1 MNPILTFGSVCS
13 GIEAASV
20 AWHPLGF
27 KAEWFSEIEP
37 FPSAVLAHHYPD
49 VPNLGD
55 MCQLPGRILR
65 GEIDAPDI
73 LVGGTPCQAFS
84 VAGLGES
91 LNDERGLLSLKYVE
105 ILNAIDFIRQRDGR
119 DPAISVWEN
128 VPGVLFTKD
137 NAFGCII
144 GALAGEDHPL
154 RPAGKR
160 WTNAGCVYGPRRTV
174 AWRILDAQHFGVPQR
189 RRRIFVVASAGAISP
204 EQILFEQGGLCRNP
218 TPRTDTRPQI
228 TGTFTS
234 SAYRGGAGNQ
244 PEAAAAGLFQPVING
259 KTEVVGVYGEGSFAD
274 YREGR
279 ISTVKAS
286 GGACGYGSENLIA
299 SINGNIIGRTP
310 QNGGNGSGFNHDIA
324 PTLTRTDRHAVA
336 FQSNNSAS
344 MNMPV
349 CDGMAPTLTCNA
361 KYMSVQYST
370 QVRRFTPVECE
381 RLQGFPDNYTQVVV
395 KGKEAKD
402 TPRYVAIGNSMPVPV
417 MHWLGKRIRGAYL
430 MQRFQLLG
438 ESQPTPYPNI

>member
-1 MNPILTFGSVCS
+1 MQSTLFDNEMGEIRPSPSRRTSPVSCS
-13 GIEAASV
+13 
-20 AWHPLGF
+20 P
-27 KAEWFSEIEP
+27 KTT
-37 FPSAVLAHHYPD
+37 PSAVLLGHWLGRTVHCDRQGKGGRTLVVCMDRAEPSHGGFWTLNTSECPND
-49 VPNLGD
+49 VAGSSLWQVLEPSAPSKYYLSKAACAGILRRAQIRGR
-55 MCQLPGRILR
+55 QLPERLQAALT
-65 GEIDAPDI
+65 D
-73 LVGGTPCQAFS
+73 GGP
-84 VAGLGES
+84 
-91 LNDERGLLSLKYVE
+91 
-105 ILNAIDFIRQRDGR
+105 
-119 DPAISVWEN
+119 
-128 VPGVLFTKD
+128 
-137 NAFGCII
+137 
-144 GALAGEDHPL
+144 
-154 RPAGKR
+154 
-160 WTNAGCVYGPRRTV
+160 
-174 AWRILDAQHFGVPQR
+174 
-189 RRRIFVVASAGAISP
+189 
-204 EQILFEQGGLCRNP
+204 
-218 TPRTDTRPQI
+218 
-228 TGTFTS
+228 
-234 SAYRGGAGNQ
+234 GNQ
-244 PEAAAAGLFQPVING
+244 PEAAAAGLFQPVIHG
-259 KTEVVGVYGEGSFAD
+259 KSEVVGVYGEGSFAD